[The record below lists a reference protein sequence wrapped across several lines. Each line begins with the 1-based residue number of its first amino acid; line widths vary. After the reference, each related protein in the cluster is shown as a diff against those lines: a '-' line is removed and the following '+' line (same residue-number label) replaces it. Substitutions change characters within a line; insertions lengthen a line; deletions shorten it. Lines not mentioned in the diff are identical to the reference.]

1 MRASDEAAAFGRHQ
15 YLRVG
20 RNMIMSLDRFSR
32 RFLDYEELM
41 QQEHPIY
48 KVRRYMA
55 TALYAEEQSG
65 DRLLLDHV
73 AWSSALIGRLFWP
86 QDGPKLG

>member
-1 MRASDEAAAFGRHQ
+1 
-15 YLRVG
+15 
-20 RNMIMSLDRFSR
+20 MSLDRFSR

-73 AWSSALIGRLFWP
+73 AWSSALIGRLFWCIVYVSCFILILFV
-86 QDGPKLG
+86 QYVLEARSRSD